1 MHPLMS
7 RFMDLSNA
15 VLALEKTENESTL
28 DGEESAWLAAAHEF
42 PQARAA
48 ILKAKGAKK
57 TSSDVQQHL
66 IILATR
72 GAAIRIG
79 GDPLL
84 GPRVTTARA
93 ALEKEGATKE
103 EAEALIAQTLLEEA
117 FGYAEDPE
125 HFDAPYVAETLESL
139 THLATITQETVDDW
153 LETFA
158 KNGDATSRALNLKV
172 AESLLES
179 AWSEGPQ
186 PITPEHVDEALE
198 LIADTVAQSEFTR
211 ALETLLRFVR
221 FLATHH
227 VVGSQRVDRLEKL
240 ISSASLA
247 GAEVD
252 EEVEDDDDEET

>member
-1 MHPLMS
+1 MT

-15 VLALEKTENESTL
+15 VLALEKTETESTL
-28 DGEESAWLAAAHEF
+28 DGEEAAWIAAAQAF
-42 PQARAA
+42 PQARTA
-48 ILKAKGAKK
+48 ILKARGAKK
-57 TSSDVQQHL
+57 PSSEVQQHL

-72 GAAIRIG
+72 GAAVRIG
-79 GDPLL
+79 SDPVL
-84 GPRVTTARA
+84 GPRVSTARA

-103 EAEALIAQTLLEEA
+103 EADDLIAQTLLEEA

-125 HFDAPYVAETLESL
+125 HFDAEYVAETLESL
-139 THLATITQETVDDW
+139 AHLARVTQETVDDW

-158 KNGDATSRALNLKV
+158 KNGDTAARALNLKV
-172 AESLLES
+172 AELLLES

-198 LIADTVAQSEFTR
+198 LIADTVAQSEFTK

-221 FLATHH
+221 FLATHL
-227 VVGSQRVDRLEKL
+227 VVGPQRADRLEKL
-240 ISSASLA
+240 ISAASLA

-252 EEVEDDDDEET
+252 EEVDDDEDE